1 MDVDL
6 PSSSKQIDVDAAVSP
21 IILPMSTIRIV
32 IDGINLFEML
42 NSYHSYSSEMDR
54 GDPFTTPPTMSNIP
68 EKHPSVLKLAE
79 QSDSEHKTFAN
90 GGGTEE
96 GGMESEGGGACESNS
111 NDE

>member
-1 MDVDL
+1 MNFV
-6 PSSSKQIDVDAAVSP
+6 KIRYSP
-21 IILPMSTIRIV
+21 PAPP
-32 IDGINLFEML
+32 
-42 NSYHSYSSEMDR
+42 YHGYSSEMDR
-54 GDPFTTPPTMSNIP
+54 GDPFTTPPTLSNIP

-111 NDE
+111 DDE